1 MITVQQVEEKL
12 FDWAPRQ
19 LVESW
24 DNVGQLVG
32 DPGREVRRV
41 LVSLDITE
49 PVVQEAV
56 EGGFD
61 LIVSHHPVMNCTW
74 HPVQTLRTD
83 DRQGRI
89 LTKMA
94 ENRISAICMHTNLDA
109 ADGGVNDVLAEKLGL
124 TQISPL
130 TEEKIGRIGT
140 LKCEIPL
147 VEFTRFVIESL
158 GCNGLRYTDC
168 GKPVHRVAVGGGA
181 CGDYIPQAIA
191 AGCGTFVTSDLRYH
205 DFLDTTALNL
215 IDAGH
220 FPTEDVIC
228 VPLADYLQKVFPAA
242 TVIKTTAHSS
252 EVIQYCIKEK

>member
-1 MITVQQVEEKL
+1 MITVQQVEQKL

-19 LVESW
+19 MAESW

-49 PVVQEAV
+49 
-56 EGGFD
+56 
-61 LIVSHHPVMNCTW
+61 PVMNCTW

-181 CGDYIPQAIA
+181 CGDYIPKAIA
-191 AGCGTFVTSDLRYH
+191 AGCDTFVTSDLRYH

>member
-19 LVESW
+19 MAESW

-124 TQISPL
+124 TRLSPL

-140 LKCEIPL
+140 LSCEKPL
-147 VEFTRFVIESL
+147 EQFLSDVVKLLS
-158 GCNGLRYTDC
+158 CNGLRYRD
-168 GKPVHRVAVGGGA
+168 GGRPVHRVAVGGGA
-181 CGDYIPQAIA
+181 CGEYIPQAIA
-191 AGCGTFVTSDLRYH
+191 QGCDTFVTSDLRYN
-205 DFLDTTALNL
+205 DFLDTQGLNL

-220 FPTEDVIC
+220 FPTEDVVCQEI
-228 VPLADYLQKVFPAA
+228 VRRLRETFPEL
-242 TVIKTTAHSS
+242 
-252 EVIQYCIKEK
+252 EVTKSAVHGDAVKFYMR

>member
-1 MITVQQVEEKL
+1 MITVHQVEQKL
-12 FDWAPRQ
+12 FEWAPRQ
-19 LVESW
+19 LAESW
-24 DNVGQLVG
+24 DNVGHLVG
-32 DPGREVRRV
+32 DPDREVRRI

-49 PVVQEAV
+49 RVVQEAAD
-56 EGGFD
+56 GGFD

-89 LTKMA
+89 LTKLT

-109 ADGGVNDVLAEKLGL
+109 AEGGVNDVLAQKLGL
-124 TQISPL
+124 EGLTPL

-140 LKCEIPL
+140 LKCEMPL

-191 AGCGTFVTSDLRYH
+191 AGCDTFVTSDLRYH
-205 DFLDTTALNL
+205 DFLDTTELHL

-228 VPLADYLQKVFPAA
+228 EPLVTYLQRAFPTAIVMKTAA
-242 TVIKTTAHSS
+242 HDCET
-252 EVIQYCIKEK
+252 IQYCIKEK

>member
-19 LVESW
+19 LAESW

-124 TQISPL
+124 TQLSPL
-130 TEEKIGRIGT
+130 TEEK
-140 LKCEIPL
+140 
-147 VEFTRFVIESL
+147 S
-158 GCNGLRYTDC
+158 
-168 GKPVHRVAVGGGA
+168 GGSA
-181 CGDYIPQAIA
+181 
-191 AGCGTFVTSDLRYH
+191 R
-205 DFLDTTALNL
+205 
-215 IDAGH
+215 
-220 FPTEDVIC
+220 
-228 VPLADYLQKVFPAA
+228 
-242 TVIKTTAHSS
+242 
-252 EVIQYCIKEK
+252 

>member
-1 MITVQQVEEKL
+1 MITVQQVEQSL
-12 FDWAPRQ
+12 FDWAPRH
-19 LVESW
+19 LAESW
-24 DNVGQLVG
+24 DTVGHLVG
-32 DPGREVRRV
+32 DPGREVHRI

-49 PVVQEAV
+49 QVVQEAV
-56 EGGFD
+56 DGGFD

-89 LTKMA
+89 LTKLA

-124 TQISPL
+124 TRISPL

-147 VEFTRFVIESL
+147 VEFTHSVIELL
-158 GCNGLRYTDC
+158 GCNGLRYVDA
-168 GKPVHRVAVGGGA
+168 GRPVHRVAVGGGA
-181 CGDYIPQAIA
+181 CGCYIPQAIA
-191 AGCGTFVTSDLRYH
+191 AGCDTFVTSDLKYN
-205 DFLDTTALNL
+205 DFLDTEGLNL

-220 FPTEDVIC
+220 FPTENVVC
-228 VPLADYLQKVFPAA
+228 PALQDRLTEAFPAVDVLCS
-242 TVIKTTAHSS
+242 TSHSR
-252 EVIQYCIKEK
+252 EIIQYCIKEK